1 MGHRGARRT
10 HPGGA
15 GRRAGLT
22 SLPPTR
28 RGPVHLFAVDDTSVQ
43 LVWRGLTEGDLAFTP
58 VDDRDEP
65 IGPTITT
72 AVDPEHRPGAI
83 VLDGLPADTAGR
95 VVVTHAGDRLP
106 PVAFRTR
113 PALPGAE
120 LARVA
125 TISDLH
131 LGARGFGHR
140 GTIVEDPGPLEPHPL
155 RCARAALVD
164 AAAWGTQHLVAKGDL
179 TNHGQVEQWRAWA
192 GLVADAP
199 FPVDALPG
207 NHDTEHPGARHSMVP
222 ADAAAVFDLSM
233 ALPLTVRDLPGTR
246 LLLADTTTGGWNRG
260 TLPPV
265 LRDIVEVVADTDPD
279 TTLLLFL
286 HHQLHD
292 WYGMEGWPRGIP
304 HRDGL
309 DLLERIGHLH
319 PRTLVSS
326 GHTHRHRRWSHAGI
340 TTTQVGAT
348 KDYPGVWAGYAVHE
362 GGVRQVVRR
371 ISSPDVLT
379 WTDRTRRAAFGA
391 WRVVGP
397 GPLASRC
404 FELDWT
410 ASVSR

>member
-1 MGHRGARRT
+1 VGHGRARRAD
-10 HPGGA
+10 PGGA
-15 GRRAGLT
+15 HRRAGLT
-22 SLPPTR
+22 SLAPTR
-28 RGPVHLFAVDDTSVQ
+28 RGPVHLFAVDDTTIQ
-43 LVWRGLTEGDLAFTP
+43 LVWRGLAAGDLSFTP
-58 VDDRDEP
+58 VDETGASL
-65 IGPTITT
+65 GPTTT
-72 AVDPEHRPGAI
+72 AVVATANEPGAI
-83 VLDGLPADTAGR
+83 VLDGLPPDTAGR
-95 VVVTHAGDRLP
+95 VTVRHGGDAVA

-120 LARVA
+120 LTRVA

-140 GTIVEDPGPLEPHPL
+140 GTIVEEPGPLEPHPL
-155 RCARAALVD
+155 RCARAAFADLTT
-164 AAAWGTQHLVAKGDL
+164 WGARHLVAKGDL
-179 TNHGQVEQWRAWA
+179 TNHGQIEQWRAWA
-192 GLVADAP
+192 GLVDDAP

-207 NHDTEHPGARHSMVP
+207 NHDVEHPSMEHNIVP
-222 ADAAAVFDLSM
+222 IDAAAVFGLSLAM
-233 ALPLTVRDLPGTR
+233 PLTVRDLPGTR
-246 LLLADTTTGGWNRG
+246 LVLADTTSGGHNRG

-265 LRDIVEVVADTDPD
+265 LADIVEVAADTDPD

-309 DLLERIGHLH
+309 DLLERLGRLH

-326 GHTHRHRRWSHAGI
+326 GHTHRHRRWAHGGV

-391 WRVVGP
+391 WRFVAP